1 MSSFVWRTAI
11 ALILGFCLDL
21 LLGDPIFCTIPSGLL
36 EISLHGRKNGF
47 GNVFPKHPAENW
59 QEER

>member
-11 ALILGFCLDL
+11 ALILGFCLI
-21 LLGDPIFCTIPSGLL
+21 PIFCTIPSGLL

-47 GNVFPKHPAENW
+47 GNVFPKHPEENW